1 MTWNQCTYSYSYS
14 QVFKCPKFN
23 LRVSV
28 CSFQNFLRRAR
39 ECPRSP
45 SISMHC
51 MLHNPSS
58 FLDHVQN
65 YLEIL
70 TDKYT
75 IASSSPVLS
84 SYHSIKML
92 VQSNIVSNTKAIL
105 FLLPVRGKNRDAGQ
119 QLFSLIVV
127 YSYSNLSFNYI
138 KS

>member
-1 MTWNQCTYSYSYS
+1 M
-14 QVFKCPKFN
+14 
-23 LRVSV
+23 LR
-28 CSFQNFLRRAR
+28 
-39 ECPRSP
+39 
-45 SISMHC
+45 
-51 MLHNPSS
+51 NPLT

-70 TDKYT
+70 PNQYK

-84 SYHSIKML
+84 SYHSFKML

-127 YSYSNLSFNYI
+127 YFYSNLLIILNREI
-138 KS
+138 